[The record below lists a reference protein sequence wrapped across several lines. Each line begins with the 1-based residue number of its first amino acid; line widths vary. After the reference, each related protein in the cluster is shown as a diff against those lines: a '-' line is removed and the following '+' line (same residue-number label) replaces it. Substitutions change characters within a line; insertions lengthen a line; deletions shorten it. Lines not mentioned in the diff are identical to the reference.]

1 MDLVDCFFAC
11 LKEAGCFG
19 IEVVVYGVEG
29 YDDGDTVIDVSVW
42 RESGSEAF
50 REESDV
56 CKNARYCL
64 VVFFRLVDLWIVEQ
78 FLED

>member
-1 MDLVDCFFAC
+1 MDLVDCFVAC

-29 YDDGDTVIDVSVW
+29 YDDGDTVIDVS
-42 RESGSEAF
+42 EAF

-56 CKNARYCL
+56 CKNARYRL
-64 VVFFRLVDLWIVEQ
+64 VVSFWLIDLWIVE
-78 FLED
+78 